1 MKISMSGIMFDAR
14 PLEEAV
20 EAAAK
25 IGYEGIEIRARKDKH
40 LPPTATKEG
49 VKEIQGL
56 CRRHGL
62 AVTGIAS
69 FTGGY
74 GILSDEECARELAD
88 FQRYVD
94 RAQDLACDQV
104 RHWAAWKASR
114 EATAAE
120 WDRAVAWLRKAAE
133 YAAPRGVKVAL
144 EMHHNTFVDTNA
156 RALRILRDVGMPN
169 VVLIHDAANLYH
181 DGSPYGAEALF
192 ELRGL
197 LGNVHCK
204 DVVALADKSDPAA
217 FEYRGRTFRHCL
229 IGRGGVDQHSV
240 VKGLRAIG
248 YEGPVTV
255 ESSGLLAPYELAEYS
270 FREVKNLLAQ
280 RV

>member
-1 MKISMSGIMFDAR
+1 MKISMSGIMFDAK

-20 EAAAK
+20 NAAAK
-25 IGYEGIEIRARKDKH
+25 IGYQGIELRARHDKH
-40 LPPTATKEG
+40 LPPTASKER
-49 VKEIQGL
+49 VKEIKRLVDGA
-56 CRRHGL
+56 GL

-74 GILSDEECARELAD
+74 GILSDEDCGKQLAD

-94 RAQDLACDQV
+94 MARELECDQV
-104 RHWAAWKASR
+104 RHWPAWKASR

-120 WDRAVAWLRKAAE
+120 WDRAVSWLRKAAE
-133 YAAPRGVKVAL
+133 YAGTRGVKVAI
-144 EMHHNTFVDTNA
+144 EMHHGTFADTNA

-169 VVLIHDAANLYH
+169 VAFIHDAANLYH
-181 DGSPYGAEALF
+181 DGTPYGAEALF

-197 LGNVHCK
+197 LCNVHCK
-204 DVVALADKSDPAA
+204 DIVALADRSDPAV
-217 FEYRGRTFRHCL
+217 FEYRGRFLRHCL

-240 VKGLRAIG
+240 MKGLRAIKYDG
-248 YEGPVTV
+248 AVTV
-255 ESSGLLAPYELAEYS
+255 EASGLLAPYELAEYS

-280 RV
+280 NA